1 MKPPVDN
8 IRVSKRGKDQLIK
21 IRRVTGIDNWN
32 VLCRWALCTS
42 LREESVPPAAGKEG
56 EAAVELSWRTFA
68 GEFSDMLIA
77 AHLFRYS
84 KDQQHGD
91 RSDIGENFRRHLYRG
106 LNFLDAR
113 LEIVDGHELF
123 ASLLGPQPKALVK

>member
-8 IRVSKRGKDQLIK
+8 VRVSKRGKDQLVK
-21 IRRVTGIDNWN
+21 IRRVTGLENWN
-32 VLCRWALCTS
+32 VICRWAFCAS

-68 GEFSDMLIA
+68 GEYSDIFIA
-77 AHLFRYS
+77 AHLFRYETD
-84 KDQQHGD
+84 KKHGEK
-91 RSDIGENFRRHLYRG
+91 SELAENFRRHLYRG

-113 LEIVDGHELF
+113 LEMVDGHELI
-123 ASLLGPQPKALVK
+123 AALLGPQPKAPVK